1 MTFRTGKNRPRIH
14 ESGRG
19 GFTLI
24 ELILVMAVLTIVVSI
39 GAPALSRFFRGRDLD
54 SEARRF
60 LALTRYGQSR
70 AISEGVP
77 MILWFDKN
85 ERTYGLKAETT
96 FAEDDPKAKVY
107 NVGEKISIEVEFS
120 ADAVQAN
127 RTTEFQSEKQSSDS
141 VTTIRFEPDGSIS
154 ETSPECVMFQEG
166 NDGTLWVAESRNRLN
181 YELQTSQ
188 PAYLRR

>member
-96 FAEDDPKAKVY
+96 FSEDDPKAKVSAVANELNVSRQTVY
-107 NVGEKISIEVEFS
+107 NYLNELE
-120 ADAVQAN
+120 QAG
-127 RTTEFQSEKQSSDS
+127 R
-141 VTTIRFEPDGSIS
+141 I
-154 ETSPECVMFQEG
+154 
-166 NDGTLWVAESRNRLN
+166 SRNG
-181 YELQTSQ
+181 YGVEVTQ
-188 PAYLRR
+188 